1 MSENEPKNEHP
12 ETTETD
18 APAEGADTVAAEG
31 ETPAG
36 ETEPGAEA
44 AATGGDAQPIP
55 EAGGEPEEEI
65 EIEADPQERIEIL
78 EAKVS
83 DLNDKLLRAMAET
96 ENVRR
101 RAQRDREDAA
111 KYSLKS
117 FAEQMLTVADNMGR
131 ALHSIDPEARAQ
143 DPALENI
150 AVGVEMVNRELLSSL
165 ERFGIKPIEALG
177 HRFDPMRHEAM
188 FEIEDKETAAG
199 TVAQVLEVGYML
211 HDRTL
216 RAAKVGVTKGGPK
229 EAPAENTGDEDS
241 TVEAQVREGQAAYEQ
256 KGGDAGS
263 TLDEEL

>member
-1 MSENEPKNEHP
+1 MSENEPKNEQP
-12 ETTETD
+12 EATETE
-18 APAEGADTVAAEG
+18 APADGTEPVAADTEAPAA
-31 ETPAG
+31 
-36 ETEPGAEA
+36 GAEPA
-44 AATGGDAQPIP
+44 SQSTPPEGDAQTAP
-55 EAGGEPEEEI
+55 EADAETEEDI
-65 EIEADPQERIEIL
+65 EVEADPQERIEIL

-101 RAQRDREDAA
+101 RAQRDKSDASKFA
-111 KYSLKS
+111 IKN
-117 FAEQMLTVADNMGR
+117 FAEDLLRVSDNMGR
-131 ALHSIDPEARAQ
+131 ALHSIDADARSQ
-143 DPALENI
+143 DANLENI
-150 AVGVEMVNRELLSSL
+150 AVGVEMVAKELLSAF
-165 ERFGIKPIEALG
+165 ERAGIKPIEALS

-188 FEIEDKETAAG
+188 YEIEDKETPAG

-229 EAPAENTGDEDS
+229 EAPAESTGDEDP

-256 KGGDAGS
+256 KGGEAGS

>member
-1 MSENEPKNEHP
+1 MSENEPKNEQP
-12 ETTETD
+12 EPTETE
-18 APAEGADTVAAEG
+18 APADGTEPAAAEG
-31 ETPAG
+31 EIPPG
-36 ETEPGAEA
+36 ETEPAAETA
-44 AATGGDAQPIP
+44 APGDDAQAVP
-55 EAGGEPEEEI
+55 ETDGEAEEEA
-65 EIEADPQERIEIL
+65 EVEADPQERIEIL

-117 FAEQMLTVADNMGR
+117 FVEQMLTVADNMGR
-131 ALHSIDPEARAQ
+131 ALHSIDPEARTQ

-229 EAPAENTGDEDS
+229 EIPGEDKGDEDAA
-241 TVEAQVREGQAAYEQ
+241 VEAQVREGQAAYEQ
-256 KGGDAGS
+256 KGGEAGS

>member
-1 MSENEPKNEHP
+1 MSENEPKNEQSAP
-12 ETTETD
+12 TKSE
-18 APAEGADTVAAEG
+18 APADGTEPVDAEG
-31 ETPAG
+31 ETLVADAELTAETTPPEDETQPAPETVDEVEE
-36 ETEPGAEA
+36 ETEV
-44 AATGGDAQPIP
+44 
-55 EAGGEPEEEI
+55 
-65 EIEADPQERIEIL
+65 EADPQERIEIL
-78 EAKVS
+78 EAKAS

-101 RAQRDREDAA
+101 RAARDREDAA

-117 FAEQMLTVADNMGR
+117 FAEQMLKVADNLGR
-131 ALHSIDPEARAQ
+131 ALHSIDPDTRAQ

-165 ERFGIKPIEALG
+165 ERFGIRPIEALG

-188 FEIEDKETAAG
+188 FEIDDKETPAG

-216 RAAKVGVTKGGPK
+216 RAAKVAVTKGGPK
-229 EAPAENTGDEDS
+229 EAPAEAADDEDAA
-241 TVEAQVREGQAAYEQ
+241 VEAQVREGQAAYEQ
-256 KGGDAGS
+256 RGGEAGS